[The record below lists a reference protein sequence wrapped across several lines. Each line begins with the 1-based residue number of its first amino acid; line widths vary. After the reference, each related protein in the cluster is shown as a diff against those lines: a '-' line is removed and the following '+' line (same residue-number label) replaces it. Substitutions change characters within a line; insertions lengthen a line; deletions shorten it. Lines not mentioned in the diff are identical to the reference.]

1 MSSNRVI
8 QDSDDEDDPLA
19 GPLSPR
25 PRVDNT
31 DLDVRAGS
39 GHYQAHETGHDSHM
53 NINFDQFLQSQESA
67 HHWISSSQQRREARW
82 IPADAGGGSI
92 GEGYAKCI
100 TDQPLTSI
108 ST

>member
-31 DLDVRAGS
+31 DLDIRAGS

-67 HHWISSSQQRREARW
+67 LHVVSSSQQRREARW

-100 TDQPLTSI
+100 MDQPLTSI